1 MTFIISKINQ
11 NVFVAKNLS
20 KFLIAFHLVIVL
32 KLKDAIRRPRF
43 DYLEY
48 ASDGD

>member
-11 NVFVAKNLS
+11 NIFVAKNLS
-20 KFLIAFHLVIVL
+20 KFLIAFHFVILL

-43 DYLEY
+43 NYPKY
-48 ASDGD
+48 ASDDD